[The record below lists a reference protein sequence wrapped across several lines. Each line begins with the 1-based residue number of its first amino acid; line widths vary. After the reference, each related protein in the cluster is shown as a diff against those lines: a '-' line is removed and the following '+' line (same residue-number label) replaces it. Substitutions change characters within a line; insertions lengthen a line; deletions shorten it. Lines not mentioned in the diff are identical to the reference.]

1 MKHLSF
7 KFELSEEE
15 LEARNLLASFLLQ
28 REEVQEFMS
37 KYECPQEVVVENAGM
52 FKRWCDRLKD
62 KERITREAVQKDE
75 SKGHFLDLRYDAS
88 TGVLSEYFVPLQEL
102 LDLKAEKEYLKR
114 YQIMPLAQS
123 LHEATF
129 EKVAATINK
138 ENPNYQKI
146 AALLSKFT
154 NDSEMGYYLYG
165 DLGVG
170 KTFLSAC
177 VTNYFAKKG
186 ESVAFIHVPTFLN
199 LIKES
204 FSNDSLRIDISR
216 LKRVKV
222 LVLDDL
228 GAEPITPW
236 SRDEI
241 LLSILNDRYEN
252 KMKTII
258 TSNVT
263 PNQLVNLY
271 KIDSRGSEDLIRARR
286 LVDRI
291 LSLTNSYEISG
302 DNRRLLLKKAIK

>member
-1 MKHLSF
+1 MKRVSYH
-7 KFELSEEE
+7 FELSEEE
-15 LEARNLLASFLLQ
+15 LEARNLLAAQLLT
-28 REEVQEFMS
+28 RVEVQKFME
-37 KYECPQEVVVENAGM
+37 KYQCPESVIVENAGM
-52 FKRWCDRLKD
+52 FKRWCDRLIDAKSVTT
-62 KERITREAVQKDE
+62 EVIRADE
-75 SKGHFLDLRYDAS
+75 SKGHFLDLKYDAS
-88 TGVLSEYFVPLQEL
+88 TGILSEYFVALPQLTEIKL
-102 LDLKAEKEYLKR
+102 EKEYLKK
-114 YQIMPLAQS
+114 YLIMPLPKS
-123 LHEATF
+123 LQDANF
-129 EKVAATINK
+129 ETIRFS
-138 ENPNYQKI
+138 EESPNYQKI
-146 AALLSKFT
+146 ASLMMKFT

-177 VTNYFAKKG
+177 VTNYFAKKNDN
-186 ESVAFIHVPTFLN
+186 VAFIHVPSFLS

-204 FSNDSLRIDISR
+204 FSNDELRIDLSR

-271 KIDSRGSEDLIRARR
+271 KNDTRGSEDLIRARR

-302 DNRRLLLKKAIK
+302 DNRRLLHKKGN

>member
-1 MKHLSF
+1 MKRVSY
-7 KFELSEEE
+7 KFELKPEE
-15 LEARNLLASFLLQ
+15 LEARNTLASLLLK
-28 REEVQEFMS
+28 REEVQNFMS
-37 KYECPQEVVVENAGM
+37 KYQCPQDVVIENAGM
-52 FKRWCDRLKD
+52 FKRWCDRLLEVKKVSLED
-62 KERITREAVQKDE
+62 VRMDE
-75 SKGHFLDLRYDAS
+75 SKGQFLDLRYDAS
-88 TGVLSEYFVPLQEL
+88 TGVLSEYFVEL
-102 LDLKAEKEYLKR
+102 PQLKELKQEKEYLKK
-114 YQIMPLAQS
+114 YQIMPLSKS
-123 LHEATF
+123 LQDANFESIRLNEEA
-129 EKVAATINK
+129 
-138 ENPNYQKI
+138 PNYQKI
-146 AALLSKFT
+146 ATLMMKFT
-154 NDSEMGYYLYG
+154 NDDTMGYYLYG

-170 KTFLSAC
+170 KTYLSAC
-177 VTNYFAKKG
+177 VTNYFAKKDH
-186 ESVAFIHVPTFLN
+186 SVAFIHVPSFLN

-204 FSNDSLRIDISR
+204 FSNDELRVDISR

-241 LLSILNDRYEN
+241 LLSILNDRFEN

-263 PNQLVNLY
+263 PSQLVNLY

-302 DNRRLLLKKAIK
+302 DNRRLVHKKAIR